1 MEEGFREWLD
11 DRLGKTIIPSYDLLS
26 PRTKSN
32 PLTYLGILSF
42 SCFIVLGLS
51 GISLMLYYVPDFTN
65 SYDSVAKIVGQVPF
79 GLDLRNI
86 HYYASDLMILLALA
100 HFFYLYFAGKYRYH
114 NEVIW
119 LTGLAFG
126 VLTILEAYTGYI
138 LVMNTRAMMA
148 VDIGSGLLN
157 GISPTLSTLFMGASY
172 SDLLLRVYT
181 IHVIAIPIIMV
192 LLVLVHFPRIL
203 TVDLS
208 AVAAAIGAVFILGGL
223 SPVGLGV
230 KYIPNSPTPLTVPEW
245 YLSGIYAFLRTGAPA
260 FVVGVFLPFVLL
272 FAFSLL
278 PFNDGG
284 AISDSKWRPYI
295 ICFGAAVIAQ
305 SVLITI
311 WGGRGSMPLSSL
323 SVESSLTI
331 DPWAFWLTFAVV
343 GALAAA
349 MTRLLLK
356 RLKQK
361 PPIRKAEGTP
371 ARIPTALIW
380 PVVILQVILLF
391 FAFAPSIRTPA
402 GPQMVDIGLVILLFG
417 LSVRIFTSGRRSL
430 NGALL
435 S

>member
-1 MEEGFREWLD
+1 MDKGPLGWLD
-11 DRLGKTIIPSYDLLS
+11 DRLKKTIIPSYQLLWS
-26 PRTKSN
+26 SKARN
-32 PLTYLGILSF
+32 PLAYLGMLSL

-51 GISLMLYYVPDFTN
+51 GISLMLYYTPDFTN
-65 SYDSVAKIVGQVPF
+65 SYDSVAKIMGQVPF

-100 HFFYLYFAGKYRYH
+100 HFFYLYFVGKYRYH

-119 LTGLAFG
+119 LTGVAFG

-157 GISPTLSTLFMGASY
+157 SISPSLSTLLTGASY

-181 IHVIAIPIIMV
+181 IHVIAIPAIMV
-192 LLVLVHFPRIL
+192 LLVLVHFPRVL

-208 AVAAAIGAVFILGGL
+208 AVAAVIGAVFIAGGL
-223 SPVGLGV
+223 SPVALGV
-230 KYIPNSPTPLTVPEW
+230 QYVPNSQTLLTVPEW

-278 PFNDGG
+278 PFYDSG
-284 AISDSKWRPYI
+284 ATNDSKWRPYVV
-295 ICFGAAVIAQ
+295 CFGAAVIAQ
-305 SVLITI
+305 TVLITI
-311 WGGRGSMPLSSL
+311 WGGGGSTPLSSL
-323 SVESSLTI
+323 SVESDLAI

-349 MTRLLLK
+349 IARLLLR
-356 RLKQK
+356 RLERK
-361 PPIRKAEGTP
+361 PRTRKIEGTP
-371 ARIPTALIW
+371 IHISTLLIW
-380 PVVILQVILLF
+380 PVVALQSILLF
-391 FAFAPSIRTPA
+391 LAFAPPIRTPA
-402 GPQMVDIGLVILLFG
+402 GPQLVEIGLVILLFG
-417 LSVRIFTSGRRSL
+417 SSVRIFTSGRPAPTKVPS
-430 NGALL
+430 